1 VLALAPAASAVPIDY
16 DVTTGGIVT
25 GFVCQFGFQCAGG
38 SGDFAYD
45 PPGGGFDA
53 ATGTITIDDSNL
65 TIDLALSVSSATF
78 LDTAGALNGVDEI
91 EFSNLSYDGT
101 ALAYSDVGGQI
112 VIDAGQSITISGDYE
127 QFLLGSNVQGP
138 DAFINASATV
148 SAGLCNLGDT
158 LVCSFD
164 FGAGG
169 TSLGIGPAGS
179 QVTRRF
185 VHGFTVDPAHH
196 APEPGTALLVGLGL
210 LAVAAARRIV

>member
-101 ALAYSDVGGQI
+101 AL
-112 VIDAGQSITISGDYE
+112 
-127 QFLLGSNVQGP
+127 QGP

-185 VHGFTVDPAHH
+185 VHGFTVDPVIVV
-196 APEPGTALLVGLGL
+196 PEPSTLLLVGAGL
-210 LAVAAARRIV
+210 LALRWRSRRKSTD